1 VSVATGIAPTALLEL
16 DWPWL
21 EAVELAAVERQ
32 RAHARRWGPL
42 EAMLADL
49 LELTHASYVAYLAT
63 HLKKGARLPSPIKVP
78 RPNADGEWP
87 QDAKPA
93 PLSPAAFAAAF
104 APSSSA
110 SSSSR
115 GSPRG

>member
-16 DWPWL
+16 DWRWL
-21 EAVELAAVERQ
+21 EAVEQAAVERLRV
-32 RAHARRWGPL
+32 RAWGPL

-87 QDAKPA
+87 QPQDAKPA

-110 SSSSR
+110 SSR